1 MDDRIPVTVLSGSLG
16 AGKTTLLNHLL
27 RNAGDRDVAVLVN
40 DMGDVNV
47 DADLIAEESEVDVE
61 GVTEL
66 SNGCI
71 CCELQDDLESA
82 VVRLANERSFDALVV
97 ESSGISEPAPVA
109 RLFTTESRAAA
120 RYRVDAL
127 VTVVDTRQFLD
138 AFGGE
143 STPERRS
150 APGEEDRPLSD
161 LLVEQ
166 IEVSNL
172 VVCNKADLCT
182 DAEIDE
188 ATALVGALQPDAE
201 TVVTE
206 FSAVDPDRLLGV
218 DLFDAGE
225 LGDLPGW
232 KRALDEDHGHGDDD
246 DRPSDDH
253 DDDGHDHRHPEAEY
267 GVDSFTYRRRRPFH
281 PDRIA
286 AVLRDLPADVVR
298 SKGTLWVAGTDQRQQ
313 VGQAGRSVRVT
324 ALGPWIAGLPSVE
337 RDMLRSNRPDLDWD
351 EERGD
356 RLTEYV
362 VIGTG
367 VDEDALVS
375 RLGDALVTDAEL
387 AELGDPGIGD
397 DPADADPAPFPTAQ
411 GDEVALR
418 EP

>member
-1 MDDRIPVTVLSGSLG
+1 M
-16 AGKTTLLNHLL
+16 
-27 RNAGDRDVAVLVN
+27 
-40 DMGDVNV
+40 
-47 DADLIAEESEVDVE
+47 
-61 GVTEL
+61 
-66 SNGCI
+66 
-71 CCELQDDLESA
+71 
-82 VVRLANERSFDALVV
+82 
-97 ESSGISEPAPVA
+97 
-109 RLFTTESRAAA
+109 
-120 RYRVDAL
+120 
-127 VTVVDTRQFLD
+127 
-138 AFGGE
+138 
-143 STPERRS
+143 
-150 APGEEDRPLSD
+150 
-161 LLVEQ
+161 
-166 IEVSNL
+166 SNL

-246 DRPSDDH
+246 DRPSGDH